1 MVAATQNNMSHAPL
15 SHAPSSHAPSYYAH
29 SANPSPERPP
39 LQGSTEADVCIVG
52 GGYTGLSA
60 GIALAEA
67 GMKVVILEQARVGWG
82 ASGRNGGQI
91 VHSYSRDIDV
101 IEKSY
106 GAAVAKPL
114 ADMMFEGARIIR
126 ERVAKYNIDCD
137 LKNGGIFS
145 AISPRKAKG
154 LEEQKQ
160 LWEKLGHPGM
170 TLVDTPAD
178 VRQYVNT
185 DRYSALLIDP
195 TGGHFHPLNL
205 ALGEAAALESL
216 GGVIHEHC
224 AVVKI
229 DRGEPATVHTAQG
242 NVRARYV
249 IVACNA
255 YIGDLE
261 PKLAAK
267 SMPCG
272 TQIITTE
279 PLGALADE
287 LVPSDHCVEDNN
299 FLLDYFRLTADKRM
313 LFGGGVVYGAR
324 DPKEVT
330 SLIRPQMEKVFP
342 QLKGVKV
349 DFGWTGNFL
358 LTLSRMPQVGTLS
371 PNIYYSQG
379 CSGHGITFTH
389 LIGRVLGEAIKGDAS
404 RFGAFSRLPHH
415 PFPGG
420 RMFRVPFTAMGA
432 LWYQLRDQLGV

>member
-1 MVAATQNNMSHAPL
+1 MVATPQNDT
-15 SHAPSSHAPSYYAH
+15 SHAPSYYAH
-29 SANPSPERPP
+29 SANPSPSRPP
-39 LQGSTEADVCIVG
+39 LQGSVEADVCIVG

-91 VHSYSRDIDV
+91 VHSFSRDIDV
-101 IEKSY
+101 IERSY
-106 GAAVAKPL
+106 GKAVAAPL
-114 ADMMFEGARIIR
+114 AGMMFEGAQVIR
-126 ERVAKYNIDCD
+126 ERVARYNIDCD
-137 LKNGGIFS
+137 LKDGGIFS

-154 LEEQKQ
+154 LVEQKQ
-160 LWEKLGHPGM
+160 LWEKLGHPGLTM
-170 TLVDTPAD
+170 VDTPAD
-178 VRQYVNT
+178 VRKYVNT

-216 GGVIHEHC
+216 GGTIHEEC

-242 NVRARYV
+242 KVRARYV

-287 LVPSDHCVEDNN
+287 LVPSDFCVEDNN

-342 QLKGVKV
+342 QLKDVKV

-420 RMFRVPFTAMGA
+420 RLFRVPFTAVGA
-432 LWYQLRDQLGV
+432 LWYQMRDQLGI